1 MSRMSRIRRY
11 DEGTSS
17 EQNKNKN
24 LCKETKQGA
33 KKMTIEL
40 SVLIAVLGFTLS
52 VGTFFIGRVT
62 AAKTSGQEYGVM
74 LTEIGYIKSG
84 VDDMKKKMEQSDKRY
99 IEMEKRLSKVE
110 EAMKIYHREETA

>member
-1 MSRMSRIRRY
+1 MNI
-11 DEGTSS
+11 DIT
-17 EQNKNKN
+17 
-24 LCKETKQGA
+24 
-33 KKMTIEL
+33 
-40 SVLIAVLGFTLS
+40 VLIAVLGCAVS
-52 VGTFFIGRVT
+52 VAAFFIGRVT

-110 EAMKIYHREETA
+110 EAMKIYHKEEMT

>member
-1 MSRMSRIRRY
+1 MNI
-11 DEGTSS
+11 DI
-17 EQNKNKN
+17 
-24 LCKETKQGA
+24 A
-33 KKMTIEL
+33 
-40 SVLIAVLGFTLS
+40 VLIAVLGFALS
-52 VGTFFIGRVT
+52 VGTFFIGRIT

-110 EAMKIYHREETA
+110 EAMKIYHKEDLA

>member
-1 MSRMSRIRRY
+1 MNI
-11 DEGTSS
+11 DI
-17 EQNKNKN
+17 
-24 LCKETKQGA
+24 
-33 KKMTIEL
+33 TI
-40 SVLIAVLGFTLS
+40 LIAVIGSAVS
-52 VGTFFIGRVT
+52 VAAFFIGRMT

-110 EAMKIYHREETA
+110 EAMKIYWIWKVYMLPCGVRRQNIMLNLGQN

>member
-1 MSRMSRIRRY
+1 MNMDI
-11 DEGTSS
+11 T
-17 EQNKNKN
+17 
-24 LCKETKQGA
+24 
-33 KKMTIEL
+33 
-40 SVLIAVLGFTLS
+40 VLIAVLGLMFTAAAFF
-52 VGTFFIGRVT
+52 VGRMT

-110 EAMKIYHREETA
+110 EAMKIYHREEMA

>member
-1 MSRMSRIRRY
+1 MNI
-11 DEGTSS
+11 DT
-17 EQNKNKN
+17 
-24 LCKETKQGA
+24 T
-33 KKMTIEL
+33 
-40 SVLIAVLGFTLS
+40 VLIAFLGFALS
-52 VGTFFIGRVT
+52 VGTFFIGRIT

-110 EAMKIYHREETA
+110 EVVRIYHKEGT